1 MVKYVYNNKNK
12 HIEKRGYIPYNEG
25 RIGLS
30 KFEIKFYHKE
40 NGTCPFVDFLSSLD
54 LKMRARV
61 LRMLM
66 LLEQNG
72 NELREPYSKMLDD
85 GIFELRVKQ
94 GSNISRALYFFLVGH
109 KIVVTNGFIKKT
121 EKTPVREINLAKKYR
136 ADYVLRKEF
145 QHE

>member
-1 MVKYVYNNKNK
+1 MITKINILKKGDICPIIKGDNDVRN
-12 HIEKRGYIPYNEG
+12 
-25 RIGLS
+25 
-30 KFEIKFYHKE
+30 FEIDFYRKE
-40 NGTCPFVDFLSSLD
+40 NGDCPFVEFLDSLD

-61 LRMLM
+61 LRMLV

-121 EKTPVREINLAKKYR
+121 EKTPIKEINLAKKYR